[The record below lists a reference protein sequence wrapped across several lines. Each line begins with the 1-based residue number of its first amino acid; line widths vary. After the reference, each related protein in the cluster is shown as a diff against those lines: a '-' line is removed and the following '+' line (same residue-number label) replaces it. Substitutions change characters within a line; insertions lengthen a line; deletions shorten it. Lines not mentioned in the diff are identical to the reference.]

1 MHLYLKNKF
10 LYFGDYK
17 IKCAIGKMGLTK
29 KKIEGDLKTPKGC
42 FNFKVL
48 YYRADR
54 IKKVDTQIKKVKIRK
69 NFGWCDDPSSNKYNK
84 LVLFPFKKSAE
95 KLYLKEN
102 IYDLILVINYNL
114 KPIIKNKGSAIF
126 LHLAS
131 KKLTRTR
138 GCIAIKKK
146 KLLSILPLITNKTKL
161 FIN

>member
-1 MHLYLKNKF
+1 
-10 LYFGDYK
+10 
-17 IKCAIGKMGLTK
+17 MGLTK

-131 KKLTRTR
+131 KKLTPTR